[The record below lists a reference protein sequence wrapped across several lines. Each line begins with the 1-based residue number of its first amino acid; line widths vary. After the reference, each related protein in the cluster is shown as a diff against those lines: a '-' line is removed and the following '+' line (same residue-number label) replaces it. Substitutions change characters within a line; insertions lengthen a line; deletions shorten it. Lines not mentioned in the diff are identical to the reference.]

1 MIVLL
6 YGSKGWIGGQFRDL
20 LESNN
25 IECVCG
31 TSRVDNDETLLQEIT
46 HLNPTHVVSFI
57 VRTHGT
63 IGEIK

>member
-1 MIVLL
+1 MKILL

-46 HLNPTHVVSFI
+46 LESLLFFFYIRN
-57 VRTHGT
+57 
-63 IGEIK
+63 